1 MVSGGGGGEQGEDQW
16 SQGHLRCSQGCRRQD
31 GFPGTDRLL
40 KNKGQSRLAFLM
52 LLTNSTPRITFSN
65 VKRKTKF
72 DREIEKCKNL

>member
-52 LLTNSTPRITFSN
+52 LLPNSSPGTNIQQC
-65 VKRKTKF
+65 RK
-72 DREIEKCKNL
+72 EK